1 MNCHEIRFIIPL
13 EESNGIF
20 YCAGTG
26 ELMSEIV
33 KSAANL
39 GIAAVLLFIFVEAF
53 LKFYQKQT
61 ERNEALYAQ
70 FTSDAAKREE
80 QYRQD
85 IDRQKKEYKQRESIL
100 VAESARREEL
110 LKEEAAKREL
120 LLKQES
126 SKREAALINTIE
138 GFTVTMEKIS
148 RAMEDMKDKIGGIE
162 DKIKDMG
169 ADDVGQ

>member
-1 MNCHEIRFIIPL
+1 MIYNTIGTKFL
-13 EESNGIF
+13 MVFF

-120 LLKQES
+120 FLKQES

>member
-1 MNCHEIRFIIPL
+1 M
-13 EESNGIF
+13 
-20 YCAGTG
+20 
-26 ELMSEIV
+26 
-33 KSAANL
+33 
-39 GIAAVLLFIFVEAF
+39 
-53 LKFYQKQT
+53 
-61 ERNEALYAQ
+61 
-70 FTSDAAKREE
+70 
-80 QYRQD
+80 
-85 IDRQKKEYKQRESIL
+85 
-100 VAESARREEL
+100 AESARREEL